1 LLDPN
6 PAHAADG
13 ARCAAPPHRN
23 DIHAGPRRRRGR
35 WTPPGYLRVGDLAGA
50 PLSRASL
57 YREISSGNLSAV
69 RSRVGILVREEDYAR
84 WLADATALHT
94 TDGANTAEEVVDE

>member
-1 LLDPN
+1 MREPETCKWCLLDIREDEKDRKAGL
-6 PAHAADG
+6 PAG
-13 ARCAAPPHRN
+13 TPRT
-23 DIHAGPRRRRGR
+23 IEGPL
-35 WTPPGYLRVGDLAGA
+35 YVAGA

-69 RSRVGILVREEDYAR
+69 RSRAGILVREEDYAR

-94 TDGANTAEEVVDE
+94 HDPGSPDATGTEVDGGAS